1 MSGGEKGEEGI
12 GSAAAGGKR
21 DSTLRKKTEPAHMKG
36 DSPKMRRLS
45 VRAAEQKRG
54 DTPQEERVP
63 RIAEERTAVRAAG
76 RRGGSRLRPANRI
89 RRLRRMCGG
98 AGYALLCVVR
108 DINM

>member
-21 DSTLRKKTEPAHMKG
+21 DSTLRKKTEPAHRKG

-76 RRGGSRLRPANRI
+76 RRGEAV
-89 RRLRRMCGG
+89 CGRQTESG
-98 AGYALLCVVR
+98 ASAGCAEAPDMLCYAWFE
-108 DINM
+108 I